1 MKSYYKPWLLACIL
15 GAVVLTYTMSKYNE
29 VLTELQTQRAKFDA
43 IEYKISPG
51 IIGQSASL
59 DGKQRISVS
68 GTFEENRKVPKMLK
82 EFKPES
88 FYQDKAAIPDYKTK
102 LQKLIDQQV
111 PADNPDLV
119 KIIRNHYIE
128 QPSQE
133 PYNLLNPERVDYSQ
147 GQTPFIDSRLNYM
160 EGGFYVECGA
170 LNGEK
175 GSNSLFFERVRK
187 WNGLLIEGDPTNYA
201 ELKKINRKAF
211 SINACISPR
220 ATPFKAKF
228 HKAFNMGRA
237 IHDEQSENWVK
248 RIHKN
253 KDLVEI
259 ECFPLYSLMLALN
272 RTTIDFF
279 SLDVEGDEVNVLK
292 TIPFDKLNIKMM
304 TVEYA
309 HGGAGGADMQRFLQ
323 SKGYEVVLK
332 VSKDNW
338 GVNDLIFRKKGVADG
353 STI

>member
-1 MKSYYKPWLLACIL
+1 MKSYYKPMLLACIL
-15 GAVVLTYTMSKYNE
+15 GAVVLTYTMSKYQE
-29 VLTELQTQRAKFDA
+29 VLTELQTQKAKFDA
-43 IEYKISPG
+43 IENKISPG
-51 IIGQSASL
+51 IIAQSASL

-68 GTFEENRKVPKMLK
+68 GTFEENRKVPEMHK

-88 FYQDKAAIPDYKTK
+88 FYQDKAAIPDYKIK
-102 LQKLIDQQV
+102 LQTLIDQKV

-119 KIIRNHYIE
+119 NIIRNHYIE

-133 PYNLLNPERVDYSQ
+133 PYKLLNPERVDYSQ

-160 EGGFYVECGA
+160 
-170 LNGEK
+170 
-175 GSNSLFFERVRK
+175 
-187 WNGLLIEGDPTNYA
+187 
-201 ELKKINRKAF
+201 
-211 SINACISPR
+211 
-220 ATPFKAKF
+220 AKF

-237 IHDEQSENWVK
+237 IHDAQSENWVK
-248 RIHKN
+248 RNHKN
-253 KDLVEI
+253 KDLVEM